1 MQTLCAHLQML
12 EYTESSVE
20 QGNYNK
26 HDYHIATELAWLGFW
41 SNLQHQLGKTKIRVS
56 PFISLADVTAAV
68 LGW

>member
-12 EYTESSVE
+12 EYTASS
-20 QGNYNK
+20 NK

-56 PFISLADVTAAV
+56 PFISLADVTAAL